1 MMIETFLALVLF
13 AAGWWLGRRTGK
25 TTPPTVEQQEQDRA
39 REDRAAFS
47 QLMGYNQ
54 SQAYGLHDE

>member
-1 MMIETFLALVLF
+1 MIDTFLALVLL
-13 AAGWWLGRRTGK
+13 AAGWWLGRRSGRIK
-25 TTPPTVEQQEQDRA
+25 PPTVEQQEQEQA